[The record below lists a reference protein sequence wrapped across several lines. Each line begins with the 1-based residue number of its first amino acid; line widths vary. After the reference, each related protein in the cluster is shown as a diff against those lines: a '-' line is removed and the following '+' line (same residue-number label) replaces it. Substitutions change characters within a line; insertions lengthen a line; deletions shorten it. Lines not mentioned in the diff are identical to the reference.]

1 MFSGLDYCYI
11 SEYLYGNS
19 IPGTYLSKILTVLLL
34 LLLSLLLLLLIA
46 IINVNSAKITKAII
60 INITAGTI
68 IY

>member
-19 IPGTYLSKILTVLLL
+19 IPGTYLSYCTIIAAIIIIIIV
-34 LLLSLLLLLLIA
+34 IA
-46 IINVNSAKITKAII
+46 IINVNSAKIMKAII